1 MRRLL
6 RWGCLFLAFLLV
18 GYALLRWG
26 GWWKVAD
33 VKVIGAHRLSPES
46 LTELTQIVQS
56 ANMLRLDIRGVRDR
70 AEADRWV
77 KEVRV
82 ECDYLS
88 RTVVIYITER
98 EPVARVGLEGDIEA
112 WVDAEGVLLQSQPLE
127 GAVLRGVRP
136 HWGRVSGEVVAA
148 ARALER
154 LDPQLLSL
162 FPTFDATDPDCV
174 VASCHCGT
182 VVRCGPISTL
192 PEKLAILSELWEQ
205 HVRGKIDLT
214 AYAEVDLRW
223 DGEIVLKP
231 R

>member
-1 MRRLL
+1 
-6 RWGCLFLAFLLV
+6 
-18 GYALLRWG
+18 
-26 GWWKVAD
+26 
-33 VKVIGAHRLSPES
+33 
-46 LTELTQIVQS
+46 
-56 ANMLRLDIRGVRDR
+56 MLRLEGIRKTFRSGTD
-70 AEADRWV
+70 E
-77 KEVRV
+77 
-82 ECDYLS
+82 
-88 RTVVIYITER
+88 
-98 EPVARVGLEGDIEA
+98 LE
-112 WVDAEGVLLQSQPLE
+112 
-127 GAVLRGVRP
+127 VLRGIDLSVGEGEIVAIIGP
-136 HWGRVSGEVVAA
+136 SGVGKSTLLHIMGALDTPTSGRVYLRDTDVFAMPEIERAAFRNRTVGFVFQFHHLLRELTALENVMMPCLIGGAERDEAA

>member
-1 MRRLL
+1 M
-6 RWGCLFLAFLLV
+6 
-18 GYALLRWG
+18 
-26 GWWKVAD
+26 
-33 VKVIGAHRLSPES
+33 KVIGALRLSPES

-98 EPVARVGLEGDIEA
+98 EPVARVGLEGGIET
-112 WVDAEGVLLQSQPLE
+112 WVDAEGVLLLQPAE
-127 GAVLRGVRP
+127 GAALQGVRP
-136 HWGRVSGEVVAA
+136 RGGRVAPEVVAA

-162 FPTFDATDPDCV
+162 FPVFDATDPNCV
-174 VASCHCGT
+174 VARSHCGT

-214 AYAEVDLRW
+214 AYAKVDLRW
-223 DGEIVLKP
+223 DGGIVLKP